1 MAGKKPVGEASYES
15 KGNFEIAK
23 RQIKNI
29 HTWGSRKKGKK
40 NTIINPDGKMA
51 EWSKA
56 LDSKSSKGQL
66 FGGSNPPLSV
76 FFVYFFL
83 FSLAG
88 GVICSY
94 IYAKRKRSY

>member
-1 MAGKKPVGEASYES
+1 M
-15 KGNFEIAK
+15 NI
-23 RQIKNI
+23 NI
-29 HTWGSRKKGKK
+29 HTLGSRKKGKK

-56 LDSKSSKGQL
+56 LDSKSSKG
-66 FGGSNPPLSV
+66 
-76 FFVYFFL
+76 FVYFFL

>member
-1 MAGKKPVGEASYES
+1 MAGKKPAWEPSYES
-15 KGNFEIAK
+15 KGSFEIEK

-29 HTWGSRKKGKK
+29 RVLGSRKKGKK

-76 FFVYFFL
+76 FFIYFFL

-88 GVICSY
+88 SVICSY
-94 IYAKRKRSY
+94 IYA